1 MALFKSKNP
10 VLSEDTFTRF
20 ASSSDT
26 QVMTIQGT
34 VNKMGILLLFVLS
47 SASVAWYAIGN
58 GMIQGL
64 AIPVTAAL
72 GALGISIALAFKP
85 SLAPTLAP
93 VYAILKGIVV
103 GLVSYLYQQMF
114 DGIVA
119 QALGLTICI
128 FAGLL
133 IIYKLRIIKVTEN
146 FKLMIGAATLGIGLF
161 YLVAFGLSFFGV
173 SMPLI
178 HSNGT
183 MGIIFSLFVVAI
195 ASLNLVVD
203 FDFIEEGANRRAPKY
218 MEWYG
223 AFGLL
228 VTLIWLYFEILRLL
242 SKLNSRD

>member
-20 ASSSDT
+20 AGGTDT

-47 SASVAWYAIGN
+47 SASVAWYAVGN

-64 AIPVTAAL
+64 AIPIIAAL
-72 GALGISIALAFKP
+72 GALGISVVISFKP

-93 VYAILKGIVV
+93 VYAILKGVVV
-103 GLVSYLYQQMF
+103 GLVSFMYQQLY

-183 MGIIFSLFVVAI
+183 FGIIFSLIVVAI
-195 ASLNLVVD
+195 AALNLVVD
-203 FDFIEEGANRRAPKY
+203 FDFIEEGASRRAPKY